1 MKVLICEDNA
11 LIALDLA
18 EMVVSSGH
26 RVEGTVDRAT
36 DCLEQCSRTR
46 PDLVLSDLNL
56 ADGRTGLDL
65 VEALADRGIPA
76 VIVSSEANAVPP
88 TTSAKAVLEKPVH
101 ECDLTIAL
109 DRLNPGAGPTESLH
123 PDQTEALMNEMHTP
137 ESAARAI
144 LGMFRSHNAHPG
156 EAVLSGALGQLAVA
170 GVLPCEKVDDGVRY
184 GVAQGWF
191 ENGPRGALRLT
202 QAGFAEI

>member
-1 MKVLICEDNA
+1 MNVLICEDNA
-11 LIALDLA
+11 LIAMDLA

-26 RVEGTVDRAT
+26 TVEGTVDRAT
-36 DCLEQCSRTR
+36 DCLEQCAQTR
-46 PDLVLSDLNL
+46 PDLVLADLNL
-56 ADGRTGLDL
+56 ADGCTGLAL
-65 VEALADRGIPA
+65 VEALAHQGIPA
-76 VIVSSEANAVPP
+76 VIGSSEANTVPA
-88 TTSAKAVLEKPVH
+88 TTSDKAVLEKPVH

-109 DRLNPGAGPTESLH
+109 ERLNSGAGPSGSVQHE
-123 PDQTEALMNEMHTP
+123 QTEALMNQAHAP

-144 LGMFRSHNAHPG
+144 LGMFRSHNARPG

-170 GVLPCEKVDDGVRY
+170 GVLPGEEVDDGVRY

-202 QAGFAEI
+202 EAGFAEI